1 MDGDMG
7 SVLHQEY
14 ISLIYICRSV
24 YSYFI
29 FSDCL
34 LAPKQTTDVK
44 APINTFK
51 ERLVFQC
58 VILLHISCR
67 KAPVEFNQIP

>member
-1 MDGDMG
+1 MY
-7 SVLHQEY
+7 V
-14 ISLIYICRSV
+14 CRSF

-29 FSDCL
+29 MSDCF

-44 APINTFK
+44 APTNIFK
-51 ERLVFQC
+51 GSLVFQC

>member
-1 MDGDMG
+1 MY
-7 SVLHQEY
+7 V
-14 ISLIYICRSV
+14 CRSFYT
-24 YSYFI
+24 YSI
-29 FSDCL
+29 FSDCF

-44 APINTFK
+44 APINIFK

-58 VILLHISCR
+58 VILLHIRCR